1 MKKPAPHTLR
11 PACFQDLEALYDVCL
26 RTADAGGDASHL
38 FGDVTLLGDLYV
50 GGYLAFSGGWADI
63 IEDAQGMAGYRLM
76 TLDARAYQVWFR
88 KQWLPQ
94 LRTSRGAQLDKGQAK
109 HLDESLLD
117 FLWDEEESYQPPW
130 MNTYPSELHL
140 SILPRLQRLG
150 LGSKILQQAE
160 AWLRS
165 KASQGVHVG
174 LNPDNHRAR
183 LFFEALGYEFLEL
196 ADLPTEQIL
205 YLGKSLIES

>member
-1 MKKPAPHTLR
+1 M
-11 PACFQDLEALYDVCL
+11 D
-26 RTADAGGDASHL
+26 
-38 FGDVTLLGDLYV
+38 
-50 GGYLAFSGGWADI
+50 
-63 IEDAQGMAGYRLM
+63 
-76 TLDARAYQVWFR
+76 
-88 KQWLPQ
+88 
-94 LRTSRGAQLDKGQAK
+94 
-109 HLDESLLD
+109 
-117 FLWDEEESYQPPW
+117 
-130 MNTYPSELHL
+130 TYPSELHL